1 MYQGFKLFKDRT
13 SDHTVFISYNKCFD
27 SLNLPVSDVEPEIVK
42 KDLKLNLDLKLD
54 LLLKVVGCCK
64 VTSKRECSAT
74 IIIKVTKEASSF
86 STANA
91 SAERVCNTWQ
101 TEQLKPR
108 ALNKMKI

>member
-1 MYQGFKLFKDRT
+1 MITL
-13 SDHTVFISYNKCFD
+13 FISYNKCFD

-42 KDLKLNLDLKLD
+42 TDLKLLLLD

-64 VTSKRECSAT
+64 VTSKRECPAT
-74 IIIKVTKEASSF
+74 VIIKVTKEASSF

-91 SAERVCNTWQ
+91 SAEKVRNSWQ

-108 ALNKMKI
+108 ALNKMKIWMI